1 MRKTILGLAI
11 AMACVLGLGMASEA
25 QAGVVVKKTVSRTY
39 YREHDVRYNGG
50 YYFRGREHYHWGYRV
65 WNERY
70 HRYHYWEPNL
80 RVFYFYDDVRGGY
93 YPCD

>member
-25 QAGVVVKKTVSRTY
+25 QAGVVVKKTVSRGY
-39 YREHDVRYNGG
+39 YREHGTRYNGG
-50 YYFRGREHYHWGYRV
+50 WYFRGREHNHWSYRV
-65 WNERY
+65 WNTRY
-70 HRYHYWEPNL
+70 HRYHYYEPTL
-80 RVFYFYDDVRGGY
+80 RIYYYYDDVRSGY